1 MSAITSAMIDPQP
14 QAAAWQQLI
23 DDLRVAR
30 PEIEAAAVL
39 SAQGLAVA
47 SSVKPG
53 LDVDVDRLGAMS
65 AAMLALA
72 DRTAQALQR
81 GELEQAMIKGDAG
94 YVLMTHAGPD
104 AVLTVLCAAEAP
116 LGIVFHDVRYTAQR
130 IAKGG

>member
-1 MSAITSAMIDPQP
+1 MSSDEARR
-14 QAAAWQQLI
+14 AAWQALI

-30 PEIEAAAVL
+30 PEIEAAAIL
-39 SAQGLAVA
+39 SGQGLAQV

-72 DRTAQALQR
+72 DRTAQALAR
-81 GELEQAMIKGDAG
+81 GELEQAMIKGSMG

-104 AVLTVLCAAEAP
+104 AVLTVLCTPDAP
-116 LGIVFHDVRYTAQR
+116 LGIVFHDVRFTAR
-130 IAKGG
+130 SIVGG

>member
-1 MSAITSAMIDPQP
+1 MTERMK
-14 QAAAWQQLI
+14 AAWQTLI
-23 DDLRVAR
+23 DDLRAAR

-39 SAQGLAVA
+39 SPQGLTHAA
-47 SSVKPG
+47 SVRPG

-72 DRTAQALQR
+72 DRTAQALAR

-104 AVLTVLCAAEAP
+104 AVLTVLCAPDAP
-116 LGIVFHDVRYTAQR
+116 LGMVFHDVRFTAR
-130 IAKGG
+130 GIVEG